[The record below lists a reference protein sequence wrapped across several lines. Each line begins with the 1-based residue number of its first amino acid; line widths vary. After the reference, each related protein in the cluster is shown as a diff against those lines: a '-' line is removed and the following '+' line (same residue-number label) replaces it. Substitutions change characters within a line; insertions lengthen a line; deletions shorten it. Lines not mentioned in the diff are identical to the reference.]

1 MCALSPLL
9 QFSRDWFAERFELIA
24 KSVLTDA
31 EIALRERLNWTT
43 SLNHKDPESGIT
55 VSAQMTQ
62 LLNKGIRVSFYL
74 CHYSLPTLP
83 NSTFVVSFLTFFLNV
98 KVMHHHPNGK
108 AVLSDLF
115 FLEDTSRFEV
125 IPAENDGVFAKKNIG
140 LQLGDI
146 TEVRPGTHALGFIR
160 TDSSER
166 QAECMSLIGS
176 ENCIDI
182 QVPTNKGRDM
192 LLHKLVLF
200 IESWGK

>member
-1 MCALSPLL
+1 
-9 QFSRDWFAERFELIA
+9 
-24 KSVLTDA
+24 
-31 EIALRERLNWTT
+31 
-43 SLNHKDPESGIT
+43 
-55 VSAQMTQ
+55 
-62 LLNKGIRVSFYL
+62 
-74 CHYSLPTLP
+74 
-83 NSTFVVSFLTFFLNV
+83 
-98 KVMHHHPNGK
+98 MHHHPNGK
-108 AVLSDLF
+108 AVLADLF
-115 FLEDTSRFEV
+115 FCENTNRFEV
-125 IPAENDGVFAKKNIG
+125 IPADKDSKTFGKKNIG

-200 IESWGK
+200 IESWGR

>member
-1 MCALSPLL
+1 MNL
-9 QFSRDWFAERFELIA
+9 
-24 KSVLTDA
+24 
-31 EIALRERLNWTT
+31 
-43 SLNHKDPESGIT
+43 
-55 VSAQMTQ
+55 
-62 LLNKGIRVSFYL
+62 
-74 CHYSLPTLP
+74 
-83 NSTFVVSFLTFFLNV
+83 

-108 AVLSDLF
+108 AILSDLF
-115 FLEDTSRFEV
+115 FIEDSSRFEV
-125 IPAENDGVFAKKNIG
+125 VPAESEGVFAKKNIG

-146 TEVRPGTHALGFIR
+146 TEIRPGTHALGFIR

-200 IESWGK
+200 VESWGR